1 MHNFQKTLII
11 MKKYINGAFFA
22 ILALST
28 SMVSCTVEEGTEP
41 NSSSSPVVTIYSY
54 TPTSADGEGINP
66 DNDVKIRFVTNNA
79 SQSLYYLVDDAA
91 TAESEI
97 ASNKDAYIQKV
108 MNTGTKV
115 DNVSS
120 VSTDH
125 LFTGLVGAKV
135 ISAVAQN
142 GSQTYLAQE
151 PFFGISWTT
160 ITTGTYYYGVLSG
173 MGLSETE
180 STLQKCDD
188 EDNLYRL
195 TGVLGKGKALQFT
208 TTSATGEDE
217 DGKYVSIRIAPQSS
231 NYTYGSYGAIWTRDV
246 ANWQNNAS
254 YAAPGSG
261 LNSGMY
267 EDGTCFLSLQY
278 YVTAGNLG
286 YKYDY
291 FIAGE
296 GEE

>member
-1 MHNFQKTLII
+1 

-22 ILALST
+22 IFALST
-28 SMVSCTVEEGTEP
+28 SMMSCTVEEGTEP
-41 NSSSSPVVTIYSY
+41 NSSSAPVVTLYSY
-54 TPTSADGEGINP
+54 EPTSADGDGVNP
-66 DNDVKIRFVTNNA
+66 DNDVKIRFVANNA
-79 SQSLYYLVDDAA
+79 SQNLYYLVDDAA

-97 ASNKDAYIQKV
+97 AQNKDAYIQKV

-115 DNVSS
+115 DNVAA
-120 VSTDH
+120 TAYDH

-142 GSQTYLAQE
+142 GAKTFLAQTS
-151 PFFGISWTT
+151 FYGVSWTT
-160 ITTGTYYYGVLSG
+160 ITTGMYHYGVLSS
-173 MGLSETE
+173 MGLSETL

-188 EDNLYRL
+188 EENLYRL
-195 TGVLGKGKALQFT
+195 TDVLGRGKAVQFT

-231 NYTYGSYGAIWTRDV
+231 NYTYGSYGNIWTRDV
-246 ANWQNNAS
+246 ANWQNDAS

-261 LNSGMY
+261 FDSGMY

-278 YVTAGNLG
+278 YVTAGSLG
-286 YKYDY
+286 YNYDY